1 MVFTGIIQ
9 EKARLLRVKK
19 LKDFSSIEIES
30 SSDFT
35 RGIKI
40 GASVSIDGVCLT
52 VTSINKKSLTFDI
65 IMETL
70 KVTNL
75 SNLEKSDLVNLERAA
90 RFGDEIGGHIISG
103 HVSGTVKISKIEKTT
118 NNHILSF
125 KTSNDL
131 IKYIFPK
138 GYVSLNGISLTIG
151 EVNRIDNTFTV
162 YLIPETLRITTMQD
176 KKIGDMINLEIE
188 TQTKNTVDLIT
199 KMQVKK

>member
-1 MVFTGIIQ
+1 MVFTGIVQ
-9 EKARLLRVKK
+9 EKAKVTSIEKSQ
-19 LKDFSSIEIES
+19 DFSSIRIEAS
-30 SSDFT
+30 LDFVE
-35 RGIKI
+35 GIKI

-52 VTSINKKSLTFDI
+52 VTSIEDNSLTFDVI
-65 IMETL
+65 VETL
-70 KVTNL
+70 RVTTL

-103 HVSGTVKISKIEKTT
+103 HVSGIVKISRIESTT

-125 KTSNDL
+125 KTSSDL

-151 EVNRIDNTFTV
+151 EVNRVDNTFTV

-176 KKIGDMINLEIE
+176 KNIGDMINLEIE

-199 KMQVKK
+199 EMQVKK

>member
-1 MVFTGIIQ
+1 MVFTGIVQ

-30 SSDFT
+30 SLDFMS
-35 RGIKI
+35 GIKI

-52 VTSINKKSLTFDI
+52 VTSINEKSLTFDI
-65 IMETL
+65 IVETL

-151 EVNRIDNTFTV
+151 EVNKIDNTFTV

-188 TQTKNTVDLIT
+188 TQTKNMVDLIT

>member
-1 MVFTGIIQ
+1 MVFTGIVQ

-30 SSDFT
+30 SLDFM

-52 VTSINKKSLTFDI
+52 VTSINEKSLTFDI
-65 IMETL
+65 IVETL

-151 EVNRIDNTFTV
+151 EVNKIDNTFTV

-176 KKIGDMINLEIE
+176 KKIGDMVNLEIE
-188 TQTKNTVDLIT
+188 TQTKNMVDLIT

>member
-1 MVFTGIIQ
+1 MVFTGIVQ

-30 SSDFT
+30 SSDFM

-52 VTSINKKSLTFDI
+52 VTSINEKSLTFDI
-65 IMETL
+65 IVETL

-131 IKYIFPK
+131 IEYIFPK

-151 EVNRIDNTFTV
+151 EVNKIDNTFTV

-188 TQTKNTVDLIT
+188 TQTKNMVDLIT

>member
-1 MVFTGIIQ
+1 MVFTGIVQ

-30 SSDFT
+30 SSDFM

-52 VTSINKKSLTFDI
+52 VTSINEKSLTFDI
-65 IMETL
+65 IVETL

-75 SNLEKSDLVNLERAA
+75 SNLEVSDQVNLERAA
-90 RFGDEIGGHIISG
+90 RLGDEIGGHIISG
-103 HVSGTVKISKIEKTT
+103 HVSGTVKILKIEKTT

-151 EVNRIDNTFTV
+151 EVNKIDNTFTV

-188 TQTKNTVDLIT
+188 TQTKNTVDLINE
-199 KMQVKK
+199 MQVNK

>member
-9 EKARLLRVKK
+9 EKAQVSSIEKSQ
-19 LKDFSSIEIES
+19 DFSSIRIEAS
-30 SSDFT
+30 SNFVK
-35 RGIKI
+35 GIKI

-52 VTSINKKSLTFDI
+52 VTSINEKSLTFDI
-65 IMETL
+65 IVETL

-151 EVNRIDNTFTV
+151 EVNRKDNTFTV